1 MDSIYFF
8 LHFDLA
14 SYLNKVG
21 DKDDSATSDLV
32 IVHSVFNFDN
42 LCHASVV
49 RHIACLISMS
59 AQIYQQVLRPN
70 LVCIVLCGSW
80 AAVADQP

>member
-59 AQIYQQVLRPN
+59 AQLLPTSIETESDLYCSVQ
-70 LVCIVLCGSW
+70 
-80 AAVADQP
+80 

>member
-1 MDSIYFF
+1 MLWFF
-8 LHFDLA
+8 ICYLA
-14 SYLNKVG
+14 SYLNKIG

-32 IVHSVFNFDN
+32 IVHPVFNFDN
-42 LCHASVV
+42 LCDASVV
-49 RHIACLISMS
+49 RHF
-59 AQIYQQVLRPN
+59 LRPN